1 MARIDLKA
9 VPSLRG
15 KRILVTGGSRG
26 IGRALALAFLEEGA
40 KVSICARHEEGFG
53 PLREAGALA
62 VAVDVADP
70 IAVERWIVRV
80 GQEWGRLDGVVNNA
94 AVLNE
99 GRFVEQTPAEWR
111 EMLDVNLTGPTFV
124 ARAALKIMPQGTI
137 VNITSGLGF
146 FPMEPYGA
154 YCVTKAGLN
163 MLTRVL
169 ALELKGAVRV
179 NAVDPGE
186 ARTRMN
192 PTAPAEPDAVVPI
205 VRALVALDA
214 NGPTGRCFD
223 KRGDEV
229 PFFSGEARRSSRT
242 P

>member
-1 MARIDLKA
+1 MARIDLKT

-26 IGRALALAFLEEGA
+26 IGRALAMAFLEEGA
-40 KVSICARHEEGFG
+40 RVSICARHEEGFG
-53 PLREAGALA
+53 PMRDAGALA
-62 VAVDVADP
+62 VAVDVTDP

-80 GQEWGRLDGVVNNA
+80 GQEWGVLDAVVNNA

-99 GRFVEQTPAEWR
+99 GRLVEQTPAEWR
-111 EMLDVNLTGPTFV
+111 ETIHADLTGPYFV
-124 ARAALKIMPQGTI
+124 SRFALKILPRGNI
-137 VNITSGLGF
+137 VNVTSGLGF

-154 YCVTKAGLN
+154 YCVSKAGLN

-192 PTAPAEPDAVVPI
+192 PGAPAEPDAVVPI
-205 VRALVALDA
+205 VRALVSLDA
-214 NGPTGRCFD
+214 SGPTGCCFD
-223 KRGDEV
+223 KRGNEV
-229 PFFSGEARRSSRT
+229 PWDRS
-242 P
+242 

>member
-1 MARIDLKA
+1 MARIDLKTI
-9 VPSLRG
+9 PSLRG

-26 IGRALALAFLEEGA
+26 IGRALAMAFLGEGA
-40 KVSICARHEEGFG
+40 RVSICARHEEGFG
-53 PLREAGALA
+53 PMREAGALA
-62 VAVDVADP
+62 VAVDVTDP

-80 GQEWGRLDGVVNNA
+80 GQEWGMLDAVVNNA
-94 AVLNE
+94 AVLHE
-99 GRFVEQTPAEWR
+99 GRIVEQTPGEWR
-111 EMLDVNLTGPTFV
+111 ETLDADLTGPYLVSRF
-124 ARAALKIMPQGTI
+124 ALKILPRGNI
-137 VNITSGLGF
+137 VNVTSGLGF

-154 YCVTKAGLN
+154 YCVSKAGLN

-169 ALELKGAVRV
+169 ALELKGIVRV

-192 PTAPAEPDAVVPI
+192 PGAPAEPDAVVPI

-214 NGPTGRCFD
+214 SGPTGRCFD

-229 PFFSGEARRSSRT
+229 PWGGA
-242 P
+242 